1 MTAPRGH
8 TTDGRRRTCGC
19 GGVRRVRPYS
29 GGGEAVVQAPEDA
42 VTDPEVRALPRG
54 VGSAEQWSSDAD
66 VLVDPDRRL
75 R

>member
-1 MTAPRGH
+1 
-8 TTDGRRRTCGC
+8 
-19 GGVRRVRPYS
+19 VRPYS

-42 VTDPEVRALPRG
+42 VTDPEVRAPPRG

>member
-1 MTAPRGH
+1 M
-8 TTDGRRRTCGC
+8 
-19 GGVRRVRPYS
+19 RPYS
-29 GGGEAVVQAPEDA
+29 GGDEAVVQALEDA
-42 VTDPEVRALPRG
+42 VTDPEVRAPPRG